1 MSKMI
6 ISRPIATE
14 SLYMLGSFAVGSRRP
29 ETWFVPPKVE
39 SACKLVISAP
49 IATEDIPLLLESFAA
64 SSETWL
70 DRPIFQT
77 KLRQPAQRKSFG
89 LRCFQQ
95 TRIGK
100 KGKGLVAT
108 CPTPLSSNCVQGSFP
123 ASSTDTLVTG
133 PYVPPTPPKLSFTA
147 VVTKAIQRVIDPEA
161 LLADESFFT
170 DVSQSGHPSEQGT
183 CIITSRTSRTDCESK
198 LMKSALPSGI
208 CFGPFMFWICTAGKS
223 KLSNHLARVAEYT
236 TAWNAQI

>member
-29 ETWFVPPKVE
+29 EMWLAPPKVK
-39 SACKLVISAP
+39 STCKLVISAP

-77 KLRQPAQRKSFG
+77 KLRQRKAFG

-95 TRIGK
+95 ARIGK

-108 CPTPLSSNCVQGSFP
+108 CSTPLSSDCVQGSPFSVKPKIAYSDDIDVLNSIDSP
-123 ASSTDTLVTG
+123 ASSTDTLVT
-133 PYVPPTPPKLSFTA
+133 PYVPPTPQKPGFVAT
-147 VVTKAIQRVIDPEA
+147 VTKAIQGVIDPDS
-161 LLADESFFT
+161 LIADESFFT
-170 DVSQSGHPSEQGT
+170 DGL
-183 CIITSRTSRTDCESK
+183 D
-198 LMKSALPSGI
+198 MD
-208 CFGPFMFWICTAGKS
+208 MD
-223 KLSNHLARVAEYT
+223 
-236 TAWNAQI
+236 